1 MALNARKGSALVRT
15 FREQKERKKAQKKH
29 WQLGG
34 TTIGIIFVFKIFKKN
49 FVHIF
54 NIQMFL
60 GNIMGIAK
68 APDEEDNRHDKDTD
82 VADYKSDQRFAEHM
96 MVGE

>member
-34 TTIGIIFVFKIFKKN
+34 TTIGIIQTYTWNVP
-49 FVHIF
+49 
-54 NIQMFL
+54 IQRSQCLFIVL
-60 GNIMGIAK
+60 FFQ
-68 APDEEDNRHDKDTD
+68 ET
-82 VADYKSDQRFAEHM
+82 
-96 MVGE
+96 